1 MSEKG
6 LEPDIEA
13 ALVQCRRSATSGH
26 CPFVDSFCL
35 IGDRR
40 AISSHSSGGVI
51 IRSKDYW
58 GIEKIVAIRP
68 VAAEVQRRFISLLD
82 EHLPNWR
89 THRHE
94 LNAAPLA
101 HNTWRY

>member
-6 LEPDIEA
+6 LEPEIEA
-13 ALVQCRRSATSGH
+13 ALVQCRRSAISGH
-26 CPFVDSFCL
+26 CPFVDSFCS

-58 GIEKIVAIRP
+58 GIETIVAIRP
-68 VAAEVQRRFISLLD
+68 VAAEVQDDSSLCWTSISPTG
-82 EHLPNWR
+82 ER
-89 THRHE
+89 TGT
-94 LNAAPLA
+94 N
-101 HNTWRY
+101 